1 MSVRKFFEELKGG
14 LKAPAYLLYCEEA
27 YLLKEALLTIKKA
40 VPEAE
45 RDFHF
50 HSFNF
55 ESPEQ
60 PVSVE
65 QILDVLYTVPFL
77 GGRQTVAVENA
88 QKIPDREA
96 RKLAAYISKP
106 SPDSVLVILNA
117 GTLKK
122 ARREMLKGAKA
133 FSLDIKERDFPFW
146 IKEKASR
153 KGLTLT
159 SDAVQYLMGTI
170 GPDAGLLSSE
180 IEKLALSGRERL
192 GARDIAEI
200 VKGSGGYDVFD
211 LVDALRAKQAD
222 RVFRI
227 YRALSETQEPHSLLG
242 ALNWHYGRHSG
253 KRAEKARIF
262 SLLSEA
268 DFMIK
273 SSGGAFPVEYL
284 LVRLLQI

>member
-1 MSVRKFFEELKGG
+1 MSIKKFFDELRGG
-14 LKAPAYLLYCEEA
+14 LKAAAYLLYCEED
-27 YLLKEALLTIKKA
+27 YLLKEALLTIKKT

-45 RDFHF
+45 RDFLF
-50 HSFNF
+50 HSFNMD
-55 ESPEQ
+55 SPEQ
-60 PVSVE
+60 PASVE
-65 QILDVLYTVPFL
+65 QILDVLNTVPFF

-106 SPDSVLVILNA
+106 SPDSVLLILNA

-122 ARREMLKGAKA
+122 TRREMLKGAKA

-153 KGLTLT
+153 RGLTLT
-159 SDAVQYLMGTI
+159 VDAVRYLMGTI

-180 IEKLALSGRERL
+180 IEKLALSGKDRL
-192 GARDIAEI
+192 GAGEIAEM
-200 VKGSGGYDVFD
+200 VKGPGGYDVFD
-211 LVDALRAKQAD
+211 LVEALRAKQAD

-227 YRALSETQEPHSLLG
+227 YRALSETQEPHALLG
-242 ALNWHYGRHSG
+242 ALNWHYGRFTG
-253 KRAEKARIF
+253 KRGEKARIF

-273 SSGGAFPVEYL
+273 SSGGAYPLEYL
-284 LVRLLQI
+284 LLRLLQI